1 MPRGKQKQAQAE
13 NEGTLKRS
21 ENQVANSPQEAKVI
35 PEKML
40 FSWMEAARPFK
51 KRDRDFWVTI
61 IVIVSIS
68 GLILFLVEGFMPVI
82 LIISIVFLYYIL
94 NTVEPGSIEYK
105 ITNKGVKVAE
115 KINDWSTLNRFWFT
129 RRFNNDL
136 LVFEANTLGGRL
148 ELVINPR
155 DKDKIRKEL
164 SKYLV
169 EEEVPPSGFDKA
181 ANWFSKK
188 LPGNK

>member
-1 MPRGKQKQAQAE
+1 MPEEKQKKAQSE
-13 NEGTLKRS
+13 EGGTLKKS
-21 ENQVANSPQEAKVI
+21 ERQESNLSQEPKII
-35 PEKML
+35 PEKTL
-40 FSWMEAARPFK
+40 FSWKEAARPFK

-61 IVIVSIS
+61 IVIVAIS

-82 LIISIVFLYYIL
+82 LIISIVFLYYVL

-115 KINDWSTLNRFWFT
+115 KMNYWSTLNRFWFT

-136 LVFEANTLGGRL
+136 LVFDANTLGGRL
-148 ELVINPR
+148 EIVINP
-155 DKDKIRKEL
+155 KDKQKIKKEL
-164 SKYLV
+164 SKFLV

>member
-1 MPRGKQKQAQAE
+1 LYNISILLCQKISKNKLKQDRVS
-13 NEGTLKRS
+13 NL
-21 ENQVANSPQEAKVI
+21 PQEPKII
-35 PEKML
+35 PEKTL
-40 FSWMEAARPFK
+40 FSWTEAARPFK

-61 IVIVSIS
+61 IVIVAIS

-82 LIISIVFLYYIL
+82 LIISIVFLFYIL
-94 NTVEPGSIEYK
+94 NTVEPGNIEYK

-115 KINDWSTLNRFWFT
+115 KMNDWSVLNRFWFT

-136 LVFEANTLGGRL
+136 LIFEANTLGGRL
-148 ELVINPR
+148 ELVINPK
-155 DKDKIRKEL
+155 DKDKIKKEL

-181 ANWFSKK
+181 AIWFSKK